1 MESQQSDGEWG
12 GGEEGEEYRTIH
24 NGKALSEE
32 QLQAAKKK
40 EEEKKKFSL
49 KQWRSHLKNQRKRG
63 KTSSSEEAPSRI
75 NRYNPYDTASR
86 RLITSEPNTLQAGRH
101 RPSSGESG
109 STSSSSVNPGSVGD
123 GHGRPLLPS
132 SNTSSD
138 IKLLITR
145 VDRGH
150 LDRDDI
156 FTIQAE
162 LASADIKLLESNP
175 STNTFFDITQTKT
188 VNYGRGYHIFCNVV
202 EALTY
207 YKTALEACTELP
219 ANNTAGYKCYLP
231 GEKPPGHRIMGR
243 LYRTHWRN
251 KDKLHLAF
259 CAGSRG
265 KVKPDQV
272 CQYRDPKMNTDNMM
286 FLYLEIDTEAFEW
299 LRSVNWSSRIGGSQI
314 CWRAPNI
321 KGLTGVYRPDE
332 DLEQIKAAM
341 IESLNSISP
350 AESTP
355 EEESIADNF
364 ELLEV
369 TSTAGGSVLT
379 QDLEQVLNESGD
391 LDTTLT
397 QENVQIP
404 ALVLPEPD
412 PTKSLTQKNP
422 RTSPEASTPKHKI
435 SRSRHNS
442 DTSED
447 KFTAGS
453 PKEPTA

>member
-1 MESQQSDGEWG
+1 
-12 GGEEGEEYRTIH
+12 
-24 NGKALSEE
+24 
-32 QLQAAKKK
+32 
-40 EEEKKKFSL
+40 
-49 KQWRSHLKNQRKRG
+49 
-63 KTSSSEEAPSRI
+63 
-75 NRYNPYDTASR
+75 
-86 RLITSEPNTLQAGRH
+86 
-101 RPSSGESG
+101 
-109 STSSSSVNPGSVGD
+109 
-123 GHGRPLLPS
+123 
-132 SNTSSD
+132 
-138 IKLLITR
+138 
-145 VDRGH
+145 
-150 LDRDDI
+150 
-156 FTIQAE
+156 
-162 LASADIKLLESNP
+162 
-175 STNTFFDITQTKT
+175 
-188 VNYGRGYHIFCNVV
+188 
-202 EALTY
+202 
-207 YKTALEACTELP
+207 
-219 ANNTAGYKCYLP
+219 
-231 GEKPPGHRIMGR
+231 MGR

-447 KFTAGS
+447 KFTPGS

>member
-1 MESQQSDGEWG
+1 MDSRQYDGDWGDGEE
-12 GGEEGEEYRTIH
+12 EEGYKTVH
-24 NGKALSEE
+24 HGKALTEE

-40 EEEKKKFSL
+40 EEDKKKL
-49 KQWRSHLKNQRKRG
+49 TRKQWRSHLKNQRKREH
-63 KTSSSEEAPSRI
+63 TSSSEEVPSRI
-75 NRYNPYDTASR
+75 NRYNPYDTATR
-86 RLITSEPNTLQAGRH
+86 RLITSEPNTQQAGRH

-109 STSSSSVNPGSVGD
+109 STSSTSVNPGPLGD
-123 GHGRPLLPS
+123 GHGRPSLPS
-132 SNTSSD
+132 SNSSSD

-150 LDRDDI
+150 LNRDDI

-175 STNTFFDITQTKT
+175 STNTFYDITQTKT

-219 ANNTAGYKCYLP
+219 VDNTAGYKCYLP

-272 CQYRDPKMNTDNMM
+272 RQYRDPKLNTDNMM
-286 FLYLEIDTEAFEW
+286 FLYLELDTDAFEW

-321 KGLTGVYRPDE
+321 KGLTVVFRPDE

-341 IESLNSISP
+341 IESLNSIPP

-355 EEESIADNF
+355 EEESMADNF
-364 ELLEV
+364 ELLDV
-369 TSTAGGSVLT
+369 NSTAGGSVLT
-379 QDLEQVLNESGD
+379 QDLEQALNESGD
-391 LDTTLT
+391 LDATLT
-397 QENVQIP
+397 QDKVQIP
-404 ALVLPEPD
+404 GLVLPEPD
-412 PTKSLTQKNP
+412 SSISLTQKNP
-422 RTSPEASTPKHKI
+422 RTSPEASTPKQKI

-447 KFTAGS
+447 KFPADS
-453 PKEPTA
+453 PKESTA